1 MFTHIV
7 LFKLKD
13 NSKDNVEF
21 VAQRLRSMEGKIDEL
36 KDIEVGIDELHTE
49 RSFDVVLITRFNS
62 LNDMNTY
69 QCHPYHVNEV
79 LSKIKPLME
88 TSKVVD
94 FNL

>member
-21 VAQRLRSMEGKIDEL
+21 VAQRLRSMEGKINEL
-36 KDIEVGIDELHTE
+36 KDIEVGVDELHTE

-79 LSKIKPLME
+79 LAKIKPLME

-94 FNL
+94 FNA